1 MFHVFENNNS
11 TERRSVHNGVLI
23 THDDLSDSYN
33 LSRKVPSLYVKPLAP
48 DKPIDPPQSGVSHD
62 RRLPLPEKNAKLSL
76 GSLPPAVPARTQTP
90 VSLEKRSGRT
100 FTTEFDSHRNG
111 TLCPSLAK
119 INRSS
124 FQRNTSARRSLGGM
138 ATSAP
143 WLDSNEL
150 GEISPTNLSPH
161 HPSVE
166 LQSCTF
172 NSGSQSNLDFSPLL
186 QIRVVQLP
194 SLDDLGFA
202 LDSYSDPNS
211 GHFVGL
217 RLCDRFQTRQ
227 FYFDSRENCPF
238 RVGDIIV
245 TINQHKLA
253 NMHESQA
260 IRYVYN
266 AFRDARQYTVEFG
279 VFRPSDHFEDSPD
292 LVTRKVYEPSTLP
305 VRSSHAKRSSAV
317 FLPSATVAESA
328 LERHQPRRKPSSS
341 IPTHSPY
348 ILDVH
353 GGRTELRQ
361 KSTEPVGQSSISQPG
376 APSISGP
383 LLSKPEVKFT
393 KDDDFTV
400 HRLSRSIADQGQCS
414 GIPNIQG
421 AASAETGTAD
431 SFGSHQRTFSGRT
444 AKDVNAFNTRTI
456 GQKISIDLV
465 KLAKGGLGFTLTS
478 RDTKVSPQA
487 NEPVYVKKI
496 LSTGAAIT
504 DGRLLIG
511 DRLLTVNG
519 VEVENLE
526 DAISHLRSIS
536 PGRTVELVVSRQATI
551 AGDSRS
557 SDRRS
562 TRNSSATGVEL
573 PCRPFRSLTFEFYLP
588 SLEESKGEPP
598 HLGVN
603 FKWALHPP
611 GCDDSNPSYA
621 EIPGLYVDSLL
632 SDGLITQYGRKTL
645 LPGDKLVGLNGENL
659 EGESCKVIAS
669 RIKQVL
675 SGATLEVPSPLVEG
689 RNTRRRFSLTI
700 HRYNGLDRVSSS
712 SRSPHKSRSS
722 IVFEEPEDE
731 SGAIHSSTI
740 HWSDTRRRRISRAEQ
755 GLECSGESDKTRY
768 PSTPPR
774 LLENPHFQREG
785 LGRRS
790 VSEKR
795 HAHVDATQFSFFQT
809 NILPNRYKMP
819 EEVDKQYSTM
829 PTARRLKLYKE
840 RMAAAAAAG
849 GSGPVKAMYAPE
861 APEEDLAP
869 TIPPKSKA
877 DKKSSS
883 HRDHDRT
890 DLEPTQ
896 NHFRRGRKQNNS
908 FRNAVD
914 RSLTLCS
921 PLDVPTPQLS
931 QSANKSNVDTHRHAV
946 GCSDKRQSF
955 PAPRTDTV
963 THLEASPQHRG
974 IPNPIM
980 SPGAD
985 HTPPVPTRRSANFPV
1000 NSTELRKP
1008 NKRSFGSFKG
1018 LFRRSGKRNSH
1029 ISPSTQVN
1037 SPTTPV
1043 SVSNSVPRRLSVP
1056 EPHVFVK
1063 DDRLLEKNCPSPK
1076 NPPPHY
1082 VKQRPHTVLDF
1093 DHPVAHKNTNQVTDS
1108 DKHRG
1113 RHSRARQ
1120 VAELSVTPE
1129 SNGHPPYIT
1138 DLMQKVTEWR
1148 ENIYVPPQ
1156 PAPPVPPRAHRN
1168 SQPQKKVRSP
1178 KQLTSHVFPHAPIYQ
1193 SETLYPQLPPTNVPS
1208 GVRASRSSS
1217 KQSTP
1222 HPRDHSPVYVPK
1234 QPNRPASAATLR
1246 SPVKSTGSGQLQT
1259 SASVHPRPAHHP
1271 PTTSAIHKS
1280 SSRRDNMQRI
1290 YANSGTNRAVVQLVE
1305 AHQPASREAL
1315 YTNGQTHPLPTMM
1328 ISTSNRAVPA
1338 PYKVQARKTG
1348 QAIQH
1353 RRG

>member
-1 MFHVFENNNS
+1 
-11 TERRSVHNGVLI
+11 
-23 THDDLSDSYN
+23 
-33 LSRKVPSLYVKPLAP
+33 
-48 DKPIDPPQSGVSHD
+48 
-62 RRLPLPEKNAKLSL
+62 
-76 GSLPPAVPARTQTP
+76 
-90 VSLEKRSGRT
+90 
-100 FTTEFDSHRNG
+100 
-111 TLCPSLAK
+111 
-119 INRSS
+119 
-124 FQRNTSARRSLGGM
+124 M
-138 ATSAP
+138 ASSAP

-150 GEISPTNLSPH
+150 SEISPTHLSPH

-166 LQSCTF
+166 LQSCTL

-217 RLCDRFQTRQ
+217 RLCDRFRSRQ
-227 FYFDSRENCPF
+227 FYFESRENCPF

-279 VFRPSDHFEDSPD
+279 VFRPPNHFEDSPD
-292 LVTRKVYEPSTLP
+292 PAVRKIYEPSTLP
-305 VRSSHAKRSSAV
+305 VRSSHSKRSSAV
-317 FLPSATVAESA
+317 FLPSASVAESA
-328 LERHQPRRKPSSS
+328 MERHQPRRKPSSS

-353 GGRTELRQ
+353 GGRTELSH
-361 KSTEPVGQSSISQPG
+361 KSTESVGQSSNSQPRTL
-376 APSISGP
+376 SISSP
-383 LLSKPEVKFT
+383 VLPKPEINFT
-393 KDDDFTV
+393 KDNDFTV
-400 HRLSRSIADQGQCS
+400 HRQLSRSIADQDQVS
-414 GIPNIQG
+414 GIPNLQG
-421 AASAETGTAD
+421 ATSAETGTAD
-431 SFGSHQRTFSGRT
+431 SFESHQRTFSGRT

-526 DAISHLRSIS
+526 DAISHLRSIP

-551 AGDSRS
+551 AGESRS

-562 TRNSSATGVEL
+562 TRISSATGVAS

-588 SLEESKGEPP
+588 SLEESRGEPP
-598 HLGVN
+598 QLGVN

-611 GCDDSNPSYA
+611 GCDPSYA
-621 EIPGLYVDSLL
+621 ESPGLYVDSVLP
-632 SDGLITQYGRKTL
+632 DGLITQYGRKTL

-659 EGESCKVIAS
+659 EGESGKIIAS

-675 SGATLEVPSPLVEG
+675 SGATLELPSPHVEG
-689 RNTRRRFSLTI
+689 RNTHRRFSLTI

-712 SRSPHKSRSS
+712 SRSPHKSST
-722 IVFEEPEDE
+722 VFEEPEDE
-731 SGAIHSSTI
+731 SSAIHSSTI
-740 HWSDTRRRRISRAEQ
+740 HWSDTRRRRISRAEH
-755 GLECSGESDKTRY
+755 GPEYSGGSDKTRY

-840 RMAAAAAAG
+840 RMAAAAAAV

-861 APEEDLAP
+861 APEEDLALAL
-869 TIPPKSKA
+869 PPKSKA

-883 HRDHDRT
+883 HRDHVRT
-890 DLEPTQ
+890 DLEPNQ

-921 PLDVPTPQLS
+921 PPNPPTPQLS
-931 QSANKSNVDTHRHAV
+931 QLANKSNVDTHRHAP

-955 PAPRTDTV
+955 PSPRTDAI
-963 THLEASPQHRG
+963 THQEASPQHRG
-974 IPNPIM
+974 IPNPIL

-985 HTPPVPTRRSANFPV
+985 DTPPVPTRRSANFPV
-1000 NSTELRKP
+1000 NSTEIRKP

-1029 ISPSTQVN
+1029 VSPSTQVN

-1063 DDRLLEKNCPSPK
+1063 DDRLLEKNHPSPK

-1082 VKQRPHTVLDF
+1082 VKQRPHTVLDV
-1093 DHPVAHKNTNQVTDS
+1093 DRPVTHKNTNQVTDS

-1120 VAELSVTPE
+1120 VAESPVTPE

-1138 DLMQKVTEWR
+1138 DLMQKVAEWR
-1148 ENIYVPPQ
+1148 ENIYIPPQ
-1156 PAPPVPPRAHRN
+1156 PAPPVPPRARRN

-1178 KQLTSHVFPHAPIYQ
+1178 KQLTSHVSPHAPIYQ
-1193 SETLYPQLPPTNVPS
+1193 SETLHPQFPTTNIPS
-1208 GVRASRSSS
+1208 GVRVSRSSS

-1234 QPNRPASAATLR
+1234 QPNRPASAVTVR
-1246 SPVKSTGSGQLQT
+1246 SPIKSNGSGQLQT
-1259 SASVHPRPAHHP
+1259 GASVHPRLAHHP

-1280 SSRRDNMQRI
+1280 SSRRDNVQRI
-1290 YANSGTNRAVVQLVE
+1290 YANSGTNRAVIQLAE
-1305 AHQPASREAL
+1305 THQPTSREAL

-1328 ISTSNRAVPA
+1328 ISTSSRAVPTA
-1338 PYKVQARKTG
+1338 YKVQARKTG
-1348 QAIQH
+1348 PAIQH
-1353 RRG
+1353 RRAPSLRYLGRRHCLNPTSAYNMPGSPINPVSPGHSNFSNVVISLV